1 MELAKAHAARPD
13 MHRAGTAANEPS
25 VSSAL
30 ERLGAAGQG
39 VVAKR
44 IDLALLE
51 GQELLSQGFGKA
63 ALVGPGMVLAVV
75 AWIAAAAALVLV
87 VAPAAPPAVHLAIFA
102 SVNAG
107 GALVLLAFGTCRGR
121 SATQGGGSRGRDT
134 VLHTA

>member
-1 MELAKAHAARPD
+1 
-13 MHRAGTAANEPS
+13 MHGAGTAADEPS

-44 IDLALLE
+44 IELALLE
-51 GQELLSQGFGKA
+51 GQELLSQALGKA

-75 AWIAAAAALVLV
+75 AWIAAVAALVLV
-87 VAPAAPPAVHLAIFA
+87 VAPAAPLAIHLAIFA

-107 GALVLLAFGTCRGR
+107 GALVLLAFGVRRGR
-121 SATQGGGSRGRDT
+121 SATQGGGSRGRHA
-134 VLHTA
+134 VRHTA